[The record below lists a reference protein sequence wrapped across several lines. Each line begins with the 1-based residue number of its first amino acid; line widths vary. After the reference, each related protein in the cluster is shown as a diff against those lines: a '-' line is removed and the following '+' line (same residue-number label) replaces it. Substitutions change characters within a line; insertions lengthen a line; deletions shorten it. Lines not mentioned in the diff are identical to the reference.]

1 MLFRS
6 GATPAQINTTSVT
19 PTKLGEYD
27 IVCAYLCGDGHTQ
40 MNSAVEG
47 GLVTK
52 VKVVSQSDFETW
64 VADTQAAQSAAG
76 STT

>member
-6 GATPAQINTTSVT
+6 WRMQMGATPAQTNYASVT
-19 PTKLGEYD
+19 PTKIGEFD

-47 GLVTK
+47 GLVKK
-52 VKVVSQSDFETW
+52 VRVVSRTDFDAWLAE
-64 VADTQAAQSAAG
+64 QKAA
-76 STT
+76 T

>member
-1 MLFRS
+1 
-6 GATPAQINTTSVT
+6 
-19 PTKLGEYD
+19 
-27 IVCAYLCGDGHTQ
+27 

-52 VKVVSQSDFETW
+52 VKVVSQSDFDTW